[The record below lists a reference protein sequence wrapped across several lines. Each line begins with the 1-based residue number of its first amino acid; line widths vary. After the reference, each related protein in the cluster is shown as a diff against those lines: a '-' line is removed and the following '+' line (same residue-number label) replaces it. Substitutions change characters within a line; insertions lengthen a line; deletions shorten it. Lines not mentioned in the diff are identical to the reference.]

1 VREKDEQKEES
12 PGNYYSQTILPGR
25 WPMGKK
31 VALSI
36 IFILFVFTGCVSST
50 VWRST
55 PIVQNAE
62 NEYYEAQ
69 LEPLTNDHKFF
80 VSFRLTVTNKT
91 AKNLEIDWNKTV
103 YIHNGRTRGGFVFK
117 GIKPED
123 IRKSTVPA
131 DTIPGGHT
139 FSKVISPYKLVAW
152 APLRESSVGGTES
165 SIYPGILPAGENGMV
180 LVVRL
185 NGKEVIEKIT
195 LTIVAQ
201 EVR

>member
-1 VREKDEQKEES
+1 
-12 PGNYYSQTILPGR
+12 
-25 WPMGKK
+25 MGKK

-36 IFILFVFTGCVSST
+36 IFVLFVFTGCVTST

-55 PIVQNAE
+55 PRVQNAE

-91 AKNLEIDWNKTV
+91 PKNMKIDWNKTI

-123 IRKSTVPA
+123 IKDSTIPA
-131 DTIPGGHT
+131 DTILGEHT
-139 FSKVISPYKLVAW
+139 FSKVISPYKLIAW

-185 NGKEVIEKIT
+185 NGKEVVEKIT
-195 LTIVAQ
+195 LRIVS
-201 EVR
+201 EPVR

>member
-1 VREKDEQKEES
+1 
-12 PGNYYSQTILPGR
+12 
-25 WPMGKK
+25 MGKK

-91 AKNLEIDWNKTV
+91 AKNLEIDWNKTKYV
-103 YIHNGRTRGGFVFK
+103 HNGRTMGGFVFK

-123 IRKSTVPA
+123 IKNSTIPA
-131 DTIPGGHT
+131 DTILAEDT

-152 APLRESSVGGTES
+152 APLRESSVGETES
-165 SIYPGILPAGENGMV
+165 SIYPGILPEGENGMV
-180 LVVRL
+180 LVVRV
-185 NGKEVIEKIT
+185 NGKEVVEKIT
-195 LTIVAQ
+195 LTIIAQ

>member
-1 VREKDEQKEES
+1 
-12 PGNYYSQTILPGR
+12 
-25 WPMGKK
+25 MGKK

-36 IFILFVFTGCVSST
+36 IFILFVFTGCVAST

-69 LEPLTNDHKFF
+69 LEPLTRGHKFF
-80 VSFRLTVTNKT
+80 VSFRLSVINRTG
-91 AKNLEIDWNKTV
+91 KNFEIDWNKTK

-123 IRKSTVPA
+123 IRNSTIPA
-131 DTIPGGHT
+131 DTILAEDT
-139 FSKVISPYKLVAW
+139 FSKVISPYKLVAR

-165 SIYPGILPAGENGMV
+165 SIYPGILPAGENGIL

-185 NGKEVIEKIT
+185 NGKEVVEKIT
-195 LTIVAQ
+195 LKIVEQ
-201 EVR
+201 QVR